1 MSAPGVSRRYWKSSA
16 FSELPDALLDAF
28 LERGIASASV
38 SPDLGLE
45 MLASF
50 GGAVARVSEDE
61 TAFGHRDAQV
71 DFLALAR
78 WTDPS
83 QDEDHIAPCRANW
96 EALAPFADAG
106 VYVNNLGS
114 EDRAREAY
122 GEEKYRRLVA
132 LKDRVD
138 PENVFHLN
146 ANILPSLTT

>member
-1 MSAPGVSRRYWKSSA
+1 
-16 FSELPDALLDAF
+16 
-28 LERGIASASV
+28 
-38 SPDLGLE
+38 

-96 EALAPFADAG
+96 EAIAPFAT
-106 VYVNNLGS
+106 
-114 EDRAREAY
+114 
-122 GEEKYRRLVA
+122 
-132 LKDRVD
+132 RV
-138 PENVFHLN
+138 
-146 ANILPSLTT
+146 ST